1 MSILKKGSDNDY
13 LLDYRHDRIPL
24 GLGIGCDLDKH
35 LRFKRGQYNGVLG
48 GNNVGKTYFMAWY
61 FLCLAVKHRL
71 KFGLWMDENKKGRVL
86 RDLIQW
92 YTGRRFK
99 SLTDDEIL
107 KAAAVIECYF
117 FFIDNKK
124 LYKPDELLDLFE
136 TRNPDGVL
144 LDPFNQLN
152 RPTGYSDN
160 IPFIRSLKHWCKN
173 KDISL
178 YLTMHPNTETQRK
191 SSQYPDGHE
200 WAGQPMMPLKH
211 NAEGGSTFSNMSDDW
226 INLNRL
232 NKLESMKYYT
242 MVDIDKVKDVDTGGS
257 MTNTE
262 TYLMF
267 YFNNGL
273 GFTING
279 VNPLEDV
286 QKKWKKQPQQNNT
299 LNRFADNDEF

>member
-1 MSILKKGSDNDY
+1 MILEKGSDNDY

-61 FLCLAVKHRL
+61 FLCLAVKHGL
-71 KFGLWMDENKKGRVL
+71 KFGLWMDENKKGRVM

-92 YTGRRFK
+92 YTGRHFK
-99 SLTDDEIL
+99 TLTDEEIL
-107 KAAAVIECYF
+107 KAGGVIECYF
-117 FFIDNKK
+117 FFIDNKE
-124 LYKPDELLDLFE
+124 LYKPEDLLNLFE
-136 TRNPDGVL
+136 TKKPDGVL

-152 RPTGYSDN
+152 RPVGYSEN
-160 IPFIRSLKHWCKN
+160 VPFIRSLKHWCKTT
-173 KDISL
+173 DTAL

-200 WAGQPMMPLKH
+200 WEGQPMMPLKH

-232 NKLESMKYYT
+232 NKLESMKYFT
-242 MVDIDKVKDVDTGGS
+242 MVDIDKIKDVDTGGS
-257 MTNTE
+257 ITNTD

-267 YFNNGL
+267 FFNNGL

-279 VNPLEDV
+279 VNPLAEVQSKWQVKPISNKISVLGED
-286 QKKWKKQPQQNNT
+286 
-299 LNRFADNDEF
+299 F

>member
-24 GLGIGCDLDKH
+24 GLGIGCDLDNH
-35 LRFKRGQYNGVLG
+35 IRFKRGQYNGVLG

-71 KFGLWMDENKKGRVL
+71 KFGLWMDENKKGRVM

-92 YTGRRFK
+92 YTGRPFK
-99 SLTDDEIL
+99 TLSDDEIL
-107 KAAAVIECYF
+107 KAAEVIECYF

-124 LYKPDELLDLFE
+124 LYSPDELLELFE
-136 TRNPDGVL
+136 SKSPDAVL

-152 RPTGYSDN
+152 RPVGYSEN
-160 IPFIRSLKHWCKN
+160 VPFIRKLKHWCKTT
-173 KDISL
+173 DTAL

-191 SSQYPDGHE
+191 SSQYPEGHE

-257 MTNTE
+257 ITNTE
-262 TYLMF
+262 TYLLF

-279 VNPLEDV
+279 TNPLEEV
-286 QKKWKKQPQQNNT
+286 QRKWKVQGQQNN
-299 LNRFADNDEF
+299 LNNFTTDEF